1 MGGKRE
7 NGARYTDKK
16 TKRARPGIKI
26 TAHEHFFLP
35 EKDPQKIKENLS
47 SQKRQMFDSP
57 PPRLIAHL
65 GKDAECD
72 KKPAAM
78 QRVRPRR
85 EGEFSLFR
93 VGVIHPRYTYTQYSQ
108 GASIQQQVW
117 DGQSYK
123 TGPAVRPA

>member
-47 SQKRQMFDSP
+47 CELP
-57 PPRLIAHL
+57 
-65 GKDAECD
+65 
-72 KKPAAM
+72 
-78 QRVRPRR
+78 
-85 EGEFSLFR
+85 
-93 VGVIHPRYTYTQYSQ
+93 
-108 GASIQQQVW
+108 
-117 DGQSYK
+117 
-123 TGPAVRPA
+123 